1 MDDPYAFEL
10 DPQLQA
16 DTVLISDWHLCQVR
30 LMNDSRY
37 PWVILI
43 PKVPGVAE
51 IHELANEQ
59 QHLLLEESVRLSK
72 ALEQLFSPHK
82 LNVAALG
89 NVVRQ
94 LHVHHIVRF
103 ENDETF
109 PKPVWGI
116 GDAIPL
122 RYGCTAR
129 YRKWTSDRLGHSL
142 SEVFLVRYR
151 ITGGHICPVQGKALT
166 SSSPSFLQFAKI
178 YAARASFSTRK
189 IWRQL
194 LFCLRR

>member
-1 MDDPYAFEL
+1 MDDPYAFEVH
-10 DPQLQA
+10 PQLQA
-16 DTVLISDWHLCQVR
+16 DTVLVSDWHLCQVR

-103 ENDETF
+103 ETDETF
-109 PKPVWGI
+109 PKPVWGV
-116 GDAIPL
+116 GDAIPYDTSAL
-122 RYGCTAR
+122 RDTVNG
-129 YRKWTSDRLGHSL
+129 LQ
-142 SEVFLVRYR
+142 
-151 ITGGHICPVQGKALT
+151 IALDI
-166 SSSPSFLQFAKI
+166 L
-178 YAARASFSTRK
+178 
-189 IWRQL
+189 
-194 LFCLRR
+194 

>member
-16 DTVLISDWHLCQVR
+16 DTVLVSDWHLCQVR

-43 PKVPGVAE
+43 PKVLGVVE
-51 IHELANEQ
+51 IHELADEQ

-82 LNVAALG
+82 LNIAALG

-94 LHVHHIVRF
+94 LHVHHVVRF
-103 ENDETF
+103 EDDAVF
-109 PKPVWGI
+109 PNPVWGV
-116 GDAIPL
+116 GA
-122 RYGCTAR
+122 
-129 YRKWTSDRLGHSL
+129 
-142 SEVFLVRYR
+142 
-151 ITGGHICPVQGKALT
+151 VQPYEPDKLAETVSALT
-166 SSSPSFLQFAKI
+166 IAFD
-178 YAARASFSTRK
+178 
-189 IWRQL
+189 L
-194 LFCLRR
+194 L